1 MPPVLVKTKV
11 AVFVFTPLQEPRME
25 RAGGLT
31 VAVLVGVRV
40 GVFVGKGVAVAVCVG
55 VAVARRRQ
63 EPFTV
68 KVTDDRKEVR

>member
-1 MPPVLVKTKV
+1 M
-11 AVFVFTPLQEPRME
+11 AVPVFTPLQDPTME
-25 RAGGLT
+25 RAGGVT

-55 VAVARRRQ
+55 VAVGRRKQ

-68 KVTDDRKEVR
+68 RVTDDRNEVR